1 MSRLAESALPIRANR
16 KRAARSLLLTVVVL
30 LVQGCS
36 TSGKAT
42 KAEVI
47 VAPNTLVVEQP
58 IPSELRIHEQTFFSI
73 LEKRGMTRGNSGD
86 PNALRLK
93 LEFDPNVFSMNV
105 IATVSQNGRV
115 VAVGKSHNPGF
126 GTMMNRDG
134 SISAL
139 AAGAAAQ
146 LDSQLDELGSRLQ
159 IAQTKAQ
166 KPVSFDLYGE
176 MNKLEDLRRRGLL
189 TDAEFEAEKKKLLA
203 QH

>member
-1 MSRLAESALPIRANR
+1 
-16 KRAARSLLLTVVVL
+16 
-30 LVQGCS
+30 
-36 TSGKAT
+36 
-42 KAEVI
+42 
-47 VAPNTLVVEQP
+47 
-58 IPSELRIHEQTFFSI
+58 
-73 LEKRGMTRGNSGD
+73 MTRGNSGD

-105 IATVSQNGRV
+105 IATVSRNGRV
-115 VAVGKSHNPGF
+115 GAVGKSHNPGF

-189 TDAEFEAEKKKLLA
+189 TDAEFEAEKKQLLA
-203 QH
+203 PH